1 MSTPGGNLTKGS
13 INARAH
19 NDQEQSNTSDH
30 TQKSDLIFRPL
41 FYLSIPHNN
50 VVPKTVKPGTF
61 PGSYNFYGILI

>member
-41 FYLSIPHNN
+41 FYLSISNHQ
-50 VVPKTVKPGTF
+50 
-61 PGSYNFYGILI
+61 ILDAQQSTAV

>member
-19 NDQEQSNTSDH
+19 NEQEQSNQSNTSDH

-41 FYLSIPHNN
+41 FYLSI
-50 VVPKTVKPGTF
+50 
-61 PGSYNFYGILI
+61 SSR

>member
-41 FYLSIPHNN
+41 FYLSIANHQ
-50 VVPKTVKPGTF
+50 
-61 PGSYNFYGILI
+61 ILDAQQSTAV